1 MRLIITPLA
10 EQDIEDIAFADYIA
24 QDNPRRAVSFVR
36 ELYGQCKTILAN
48 PLGYRLRAEL
58 ADDIR
63 SCAYSSYVIFFSVVS
78 DVLIVR
84 VLHGARDMDQAFS
97 DDVH

>member
-10 EQDIEDIAFADYIA
+10 EQDIEVIADYIA
-24 QDNPRRAVSFVR
+24 QNNPRRAVSFVR
-36 ELYGQCKTILAN
+36 ELYDQCKTISAN

-63 SCAYSSYVIFFSVVS
+63 SCAYSSYVIFFSVVEN